1 MMNDIP
7 PQSFRLKPE
16 PTSASVE
23 QAVYRVRKFRRKG
36 DLPKKYRYT
45 LEMADDRTQQIMA
58 ACDLIGHA
66 AFSTLAIT
74 DHENQIWQMKPNRKI
89 MPSRW
94 IVTDPRE
101 QMAMQFDQRILGK
114 LVNPIT
120 KNVFV
125 MLDARER
132 EVYRILDL
140 RTSIP
145 DRMFG
150 VGSCDYAIMAGEEF
164 VAKMLWLPRQTEQ
177 PKGLLGKIKGFLASS
192 DRGIVSVGDQHAL
205 KAPIA
210 LGMVMIFS
218 EVVETKGE

>member
-1 MMNDIP
+1 MNDILL
-7 PQSFRLKPE
+7 QSFRSKPE
-16 PTSASVE
+16 PTGAPVE
-23 QAVYRVRKFRRKG
+23 HAVYRVRKSRRKG
-36 DLPKKYRYT
+36 DMPKKYRYT
-45 LEMADDRTQQIMA
+45 LEMTDDRTQQIMA

-74 DHENQIWQMKPNRKI
+74 DHENQTWQMKPNRKI

-101 QMAMQFDQRILGK
+101 QTAMQFDQRILGK

-125 MLDARER
+125 MLDAQER
-132 EVYRILDL
+132 EVYRIVDL
-140 RTSIP
+140 RNSIP

-150 VGSCDYAIMAGEEF
+150 VGSDDYAIMAGEEL
-164 VAKMLWLPRQTEQ
+164 VAKLIWLPRQTEQ
-177 PKGLLGKIKGFLASS
+177 PQGLLGKIKGFLTSS
-192 DRGIVSVGDQHAL
+192 DRAIVSVGEQHAL
-205 KAPIA
+205 KAPVA

-218 EVVETKGE
+218 EVVETKGG